1 MNVKL
6 RCSFDFVAGTWFE
19 QQLMMCNYTVKLELL
34 TQTMEPEDQNTALER
49 VRWLVDNRLQNVIFV
64 HQAEQ
69 ERAEAFHDL
78 GLDVCTLPE
87 EPVDQVVGIVLHS
100 KLNAVMQDRIRI
112 TELTIS
118 SDTGGIEYVHET
130 TDITELLGTTGWWFD
145 PSTRCHD
152 IESDEKDT
160 EKDWPELELTWSSTE
175 VIKDIDTAIFVNL
188 SANETKH

>member
-1 MNVKL
+1 MNVRL

-19 QQLMMCNYTVKLELL
+19 QQLMMCNYTVKLDLL
-34 TQTMEPEDQNTALER
+34 TQTLEPEDQNTAIDR
-49 VRWLVDNRLQNVIFV
+49 VRWFFDNRLQNVIFV
-64 HQAEQ
+64 HQAEM
-69 ERAEAFHDL
+69 ERAEAFYDL

-118 SDTGGIEYVHET
+118 SDTGGIEYIHDNSDV
-130 TDITELLGTTGWWFD
+130 TELLGTSGWWFD
-145 PSTRCHD
+145 PDTRCND
-152 IESDEKDT
+152 IESDDKDT
-160 EKDWPELELTWSSTE
+160 VKDWPELELSWSSAE

-188 SANETKH
+188 PANETKH